1 MRALVLKE
9 IASFFATIT
18 GYAVLV
24 VFLALT
30 SLFLWLFPGE
40 FNLLDSG
47 YAQLDGLFMLAPWVF
62 LFLIPALTMRMLAD
76 ERRMGTLELL
86 LTKPLTDGQIIVGKF
101 LAGLVLVAL
110 ALLPTLIYA
119 VTVYQLGNPTGNMD
133 LGSVAGSYVGLFF
146 LASAY
151 LSIGLFASSLTD
163 NTIVAFIGGMLGS
176 FLLFD
181 GLERMAD
188 LSIFQ
193 GIQLFILQLG
203 MNEHYLSLSR
213 GVLDSR
219 DIFYFAG
226 ISALFLGAARWVLMR
241 RGNSNKPARDWAVLA
256 AVVLAVNVASQWGHF
271 RWDLTAEKRYSLGKS
286 TLALLEQVEE
296 PLLFTV
302 YLEGDLPTGFQRL
315 KRETL
320 QMLNEFRAE
329 NRLVQFRLVDP
340 SESEDE
346 RDRAEVYQQLRT
358 KGLGAVQV
366 EIKEKNG
373 VRNVELFP
381 GAVASYGDKETVVLL
396 LTEQFAVAP
405 EAQINASVQ
414 NLEYALANSLRQLV
428 LQDRPRVALLEG
440 HGELPRPKSASLE
453 YELSKNYTV
462 ERFNLREFVVDSTTQ
477 QLSLVQQQLRLNT
490 FQLVVINKPTQ
501 PFSDL
506 DKWLLDQYVM
516 SGGKVIWAVDAVHA
530 EIDSLSRAPE
540 FLAYPQWDA
549 LRLSDQLFGYGVRLN
564 TSLVQD
570 LVAGGVN
577 DRRAVHRWVYFP
589 LLMAQ
594 TKHPISKDL
603 NAVRVE
609 FGTSLDTV
617 AVPGVKKT
625 VLLQSSPYAKRQATP
640 SVVSLRTLYE
650 EPAEA
655 TFQDRLLPMAV
666 LLEGKFP
673 SVFKNRIAPKN
684 EAGKLI
690 PLLSESKPTQMVVVA
705 DGDLAKNQLNVVNP
719 NLARGIPLPMGYDQ
733 YTDMQYGNANFV
745 LNTVDYLLDSQGL
758 IGVRSREVK
767 LRLLDA
773 QRVTREGSFWK
784 TLNTVLPL
792 ALVALGGFLF
802 RLNRKRRYSTP
813 Q

>member
-453 YELSKNYTV
+453 YELSKNYAV

-506 DKWLLDQYVM
+506 DKWLVDQYVM

-549 LRLSDQLFGYGVRLN
+549 LRLSDQLFGYGVRVN

-767 LRLLDA
+767 LRLLDV

>member
-366 EIKEKNG
+366 EIKEKKG
-373 VRNVELFP
+373 VRNVELF
-381 GAVASYGDKETVVLL
+381 
-396 LTEQFAVAP
+396 
-405 EAQINASVQ
+405 
-414 NLEYALANSLRQLV
+414 R
-428 LQDRPRVALLEG
+428 
-440 HGELPRPKSASLE
+440 
-453 YELSKNYTV
+453 
-462 ERFNLREFVVDSTTQ
+462 
-477 QLSLVQQQLRLNT
+477 
-490 FQLVVINKPTQ
+490 
-501 PFSDL
+501 
-506 DKWLLDQYVM
+506 
-516 SGGKVIWAVDAVHA
+516 
-530 EIDSLSRAPE
+530 
-540 FLAYPQWDA
+540 
-549 LRLSDQLFGYGVRLN
+549 
-564 TSLVQD
+564 
-570 LVAGGVN
+570 
-577 DRRAVHRWVYFP
+577 
-589 LLMAQ
+589 
-594 TKHPISKDL
+594 
-603 NAVRVE
+603 
-609 FGTSLDTV
+609 
-617 AVPGVKKT
+617 
-625 VLLQSSPYAKRQATP
+625 
-640 SVVSLRTLYE
+640 
-650 EPAEA
+650 
-655 TFQDRLLPMAV
+655 
-666 LLEGKFP
+666 
-673 SVFKNRIAPKN
+673 
-684 EAGKLI
+684 
-690 PLLSESKPTQMVVVA
+690 
-705 DGDLAKNQLNVVNP
+705 
-719 NLARGIPLPMGYDQ
+719 
-733 YTDMQYGNANFV
+733 
-745 LNTVDYLLDSQGL
+745 
-758 IGVRSREVK
+758 
-767 LRLLDA
+767 
-773 QRVTREGSFWK
+773 
-784 TLNTVLPL
+784 
-792 ALVALGGFLF
+792 
-802 RLNRKRRYSTP
+802 
-813 Q
+813 